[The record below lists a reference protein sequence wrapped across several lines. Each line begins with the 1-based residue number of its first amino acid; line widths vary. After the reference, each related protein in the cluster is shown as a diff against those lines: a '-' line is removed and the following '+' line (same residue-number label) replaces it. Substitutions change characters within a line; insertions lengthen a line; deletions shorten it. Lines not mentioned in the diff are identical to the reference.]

1 MHTILV
7 ILILYICILEIE
19 SKITS
24 KSLLKGSK
32 LSLKYSNK
40 NSNRKNA
47 YMISNAKKLDLKSD
61 KIEEKRKQLLHVRLL
76 FFSFYCTLGCCLPYY
91 PVYYRKKGV
100 SENMIGMLGSI
111 TPTVTFIISPLWG
124 GLADTTGAYR
134 LIMLLT
140 FISSVVFR
148 STIIFE
154 KVTTTM
160 SLMILNVIGTA
171 ILNAPVKPLMDNA
184 IMSVLDDKEDYGKS
198 RLFGQLGF
206 GLGSY
211 LIGPFMAQD
220 INNIF
225 FMHAL
230 LAIPTSVLMTLFKQS
245 KNIEDTNKFGLF
257 QRAPRTKQQVANAL
271 GAVLRKK
278 EIILFFSA
286 VLLVGIASGII
297 ENFAYVRIME
307 VGGTPRDMGL
317 CRLLSSIAGGPMF
330 YLSGYLSKVWGTNTI
345 ITLTFLVYTLRFMI
359 YALLPMNCPLYAIPA
374 EILRGV
380 MWATFWACA
389 TYYVY
394 NVAPPEA
401 TATML
406 GLLNGTYGGVGQ
418 SVGSLIGG
426 QLSRKYGIAGAFK
439 RSAVVS
445 FMCFTVYLMY
455 GMHKSAGRS
464 MMKTRQHK
472 ELKDIKSS

>member
-1 MHTILV
+1 MRIFLA
-7 ILILYICILEIE
+7 LLFFCIIIIYTQCKIV
-19 SKITS
+19 SKYPS
-24 KSLLKGSK
+24 KGTK
-32 LSLKYSNK
+32 LSLKHSNK
-40 NSNRKNA
+40 NSKRKIA
-47 YMISNAKKLDLKSD
+47 YIISNAKRIDVKSN
-61 KIEEKRKQLLHVRLL
+61 KITESRKQLLHVRLL
-76 FFSFYCTLGCCLPYY
+76 FFSFYSTLGCCLPYY
-91 PVYYRKKGV
+91 PVYYRKRGV

-111 TPTVTFIISPLWG
+111 TPAITFIISPLWG
-124 GLADTTGAYR
+124 ALADTTGAYR
-134 LIMLLT
+134 LIMLST
-140 FISSVVFR
+140 FLSSVVFR
-148 STIIFE
+148 STIVLE

-171 ILNAPVKPLMDNA
+171 VLNAPVKPLMDNA

-225 FMHAL
+225 FMHAI
-230 LAIPTSVLMTLFKQS
+230 LALPTSLLMAMFKQS
-245 KNIEDTNKFGLF
+245 NNDEDVNKFSLF
-257 QRAPRTKQQVANAL
+257 QSAPRTKEQVAKAV
-271 GAVLRKK
+271 GVVLRKK
-278 EIILFFSA
+278 EVILFFSA

-307 VGGTPRDMGL
+307 VGGTPQDMGL

-330 YLSGYLSKVWGTNTI
+330 YVSGYLSKAWGTDAI

-380 MWATFWACA
+380 MWATFWACS

-426 QLSRKYGIAGAFK
+426 YLSRKYGIAVAFRK
-439 RSAVVS
+439 SAVVS
-445 FMCFTVYLMY
+445 FMCFTVYLIY
-455 GMHKSAGRS
+455 GMRKTVGRS
-464 MMKTRQHK
+464 MKNKKLQQQK
-472 ELKDIKSS
+472 L